1 MSAAALSSTTP
12 LSGGWRA
19 ELALG
24 FAARD
29 GRTRLAWRKQRGPLA
44 VQRPFHPEGEVCHLY
59 LLHPPGGVVGGDRL
73 EIGVDVAADAH
84 ALLTTPGATKF
95 YRSGGDEALQHQ
107 RLNVADGA
115 TLEWFPQENI
125 FFPGARA
132 ALKTQIELHGA
143 ARFMGWEI
151 QCLGRPANREPF
163 AGGELSLQLQLRRD
177 GRPLLLER
185 LMVDDAT
192 GLNGAAALRGHP
204 VTATFVASG
213 VDVAQ
218 RDHVRAG
225 LQTRDGD
232 FIATTLLDDLLV
244 VRYLGHS
251 TEAARKAFVAAWS
264 LLRPALWSREACPP
278 RIWST

>member
-1 MSAAALSSTTP
+1 MNAAALPESC
-12 LSGGWRA
+12 GWHA

-24 FAARD
+24 FASRD

-73 EIGVDVAADAH
+73 EIGVDVAAGAH

-95 YRSGGDEALQHQ
+95 YRSAGDEALQRQ
-107 RLNVADGA
+107 RLSVTDGA

-132 ALKTQIELHGA
+132 ALKTEIELHGT

-151 QCLGRPANREPF
+151 QCLGRPANREAF
-163 AGGELSLQLQLRRD
+163 TGGGLSLRLQLYRD

-185 LMVDDAT
+185 LAVNDGA
-192 GLNGAAALRGHP
+192 GLNGAATLRGHP
-204 VTATFVASG
+204 VTATFVATG
-213 VDVAQ
+213 VDAEL
-218 RDHVRAG
+218 RDRV
-225 LQTRDGD
+225 RDGQCAGEGD
-232 FIATTLLDDLLV
+232 FVTATLLDDLLV

-278 RIWST
+278 RIWAT